1 MRCHAKLGDA
11 NSVRRVYKALR
22 ESLRRELEDEKAEP
36 LPETI
41 ALFQELTA
49 TPAPKWPSGSQDCKE
64 PQPS

>member
-36 LPETI
+36 LPETT

-49 TPAPKWPSGSQDCKE
+49 SPAPQ
-64 PQPS
+64 